1 MVMVIV
7 IFGIIS
13 VYALPKTSF
22 DSSPLTFG
30 GQADLLSADLKRLQW
45 MATTRNSSIC
55 VSVTSGSY
63 SAHPYT
69 TSCDTGTAITDPVTN
84 TAFVVTLPATI
95 TLTDSAPGTPLYFN
109 GLGAPS
115 RQGTYQL
122 TATSGGL
129 SRTISVTPVT
139 GYITNTAP

>member
-1 MVMVIV
+1 MVIM

-55 VSVTSGSY
+55 VSVTSSSY

-84 TAFVVTLPATI
+84 TAFVVDLPSTMS
-95 TLTDSAPGTPLYFN
+95 LTDSVPATPLYFN

-115 RQGTYQL
+115 RLGTYQL
-122 TATSGGL
+122 SGNGGL
-129 SRTISVTPVT
+129 SRTITVTPVT
-139 GYITNTAP
+139 GYVTNTAP